1 MKIETEEID
10 ESVVT
15 LDTYNSDLNLVID
28 ASKYSAHPLTNE
40 GFAFMWA
47 GARAT
52 HGSSKGKFCF
62 EMKVLQHLDVSHLPS
77 DEPNPHVVRI
87 GFSVESSTLQLGEDP
102 LSYGYGGTGK
112 ISTNCQFKDYG
123 SPFMAGDCILA
134 AVNMDSDPIQIGF
147 AKNGKFLGWAYKV
160 NKSELQGKALFPHVL
175 TKNCEFDVNFGQKE
189 ELLTLLKDV
198 ERGDV
203 IEPLASLW
211 ASPIVLVR
219 KEDGSTR
226 FSVDYYRLNEV
237 TKKDSYPRPRIAE
250 ILDILSGSKWFS
262 TRDLKEWKS
271 PPVLQLAAAKRKI
284 AIHNCLI
291 LATDVI
297 TSMIMMCGL
306 PGAGKSVWAAE
317 YSEKKHPDKKY
328 NVLGT
333 NNIIDKMKVM
343 GLPRKRNYAGRWDVL
358 IQMATKCLNKMFEI
372 GSKLR
377 RNYILDQTNVYPTAQ
392 RRKMRNFEGFKRIA
406 VVVVPTEEEYK
417 RRCDKRDRE
426 EGKEVP
432 DQAVLE
438 MKANFKLP
446 EVSDIFDDVIY
457 TELPKEE
464 AEKLV
469 HVYNE
474 EGRAAVGPP
483 RKQQFRPNQEPSGFG
498 NNRGFDTGRGNFVSN
513 RNTSSPGR
521 GGGYP
526 NRGNFESSRGGHDG
540 GRGSFGGRGGY
551 GGNRGYDG
559 GRGGYN
565 SGSGGYDGGR
575 GGYDGSRGGYDGG
588 RGGYD
593 GSRGGYD
600 GGRGGYGSNR
610 GGYDGGRGAFDTNRG
625 GYDGG
630 RGGFDANRGGYDVGR
645 GGFDRK
651 RGFDEG
657 PGRFDRLQPGHGNGN
672 RSFGGNS
679 PGGYGGGSQS
689 HYGGGYGASS
699 NYSESST
706 GFGNGSNTY
715 SSRGAPRGRG
725 EFRPMRGAAA
735 QSNYGGRDFNYGND
749 SSSGQFSESSFNKEP
764 ALGAYDK
771 GGSPGTR
778 GQRGFRGAPSRG
790 GSVGARG
797 NTASSRGYA
806 SGGNISSRGGY
817 GGDYGREPPSAYGS
831 GYGSYGDY
839 NEKPQPG
846 PGFRGGSE
854 SFPRRDA
861 GSYGSTPQAGF
872 KKEPGQGVESGGFDG
887 SSRNVR
893 GTTRP
898 SGRTGTR
905 WSAETPQ
912 TYPQRTPAVS
922 QDSSPY
928 SGFGAAVKSE
938 PVGGPAA
945 NTRYDQFSGQG
956 SNYGNF
962 GQGTPSNQ
970 SFQGTQSY
978 GYQPTGG
985 AGSQQWGGAQAGSAG
1000 NPVGQPPAAEQPQWS
1015 QFYQQQ
1021 PSQPNQYF
1029 SQYYGQQTAT
1039 TTPPYGSVYGAK

>member
-47 GARAT
+47 GARAS

-62 EMKVLQHLDVSHLPS
+62 ETKVLQHLDVSHLPS
-77 DEPNPHVVRI
+77 DEPNPHVVRV

-123 SPFMAGDCILA
+123 SSFMAGDSILA

-160 NKSELQGKALFPHVL
+160 NKSDLQGQALFPHVL
-175 TKNCEFDVNFGQKE
+175 SKNCEFEVNFGQKE
-189 ELLTLLKDV
+189 QPYFPLPDSLKDYAFV
-198 ERGDV
+198 GCL
-203 IEPLASLW
+203 PLDQRECGTR
-211 ASPIVLVR
+211 PPKR
-219 KEDGSTR
+219 REDC
-226 FSVDYYRLNEV
+226 E
-237 TKKDSYPRPRIAE
+237 
-250 ILDILSGSKWFS
+250 
-262 TRDLKEWKS
+262 
-271 PPVLQLAAAKRKI
+271 
-284 AIHNCLI
+284 
-291 LATDVI
+291 
-297 TSMIMMCGL
+297 MIMMCGL

-317 YSEKKHPDKKY
+317 YSEKHPDKKY

-469 HVYNE
+469 HTYNE

-483 RKQQFRPNQEPSGFG
+483 RKQFRPNEQSSGFG

-526 NRGNFESSRGGHDG
+526 SRSNFESSRGGHDS
-540 GRGSFGGRGGY
+540 GRGGFGGGRGGY

-575 GGYDGSRGGYDGG
+575 GGYDGSRGGYE
-588 RGGYD
+588 
-593 GSRGGYD
+593 

-610 GGYDGGRGAFDTNRG
+610 GGYDGGRSAFDSNRG

-630 RGGFDANRGGYDVGR
+630 RGGFDANRGGYDGGR

-657 PGRFDRLQPGHGNGN
+657 PGRFDRMQSGHGNGN

-699 NYSESST
+699 NFSESST
-706 GFGNGSNTY
+706 GFGNSSNTY

-725 EFRPMRGAAA
+725 DFRPMRGAAV

-790 GSVGARG
+790 GNSRGGSVGARG
-797 NTASSRGYA
+797 NTVSSRGYG
-806 SGGNISSRGGY
+806 SGSNISSRGGY

-839 NEKPQPG
+839 NEKAQPG

-872 KKEPGQGVESGGFDG
+872 KKEPGVESSGFDG

-922 QDSSPY
+922 QGDSSSY

-938 PVGGPAA
+938 PVVGAAA

-970 SFQGTQSY
+970 GFQGTQSY
-978 GYQPTGG
+978 GYQQTAG
-985 AGSQQWGGAQAGSAG
+985 AGSQQWGGAQAGSGG
-1000 NPVGQPPAAEQPQWS
+1000 NPVGQPAAAEQPQWS

-1029 SQYYGQQTAT
+1029 SQYYGQQAAT
-1039 TTPPYGSVYGAK
+1039 TTPAYGSVYGAK